1 MKLELKDYEF
11 NLIRDFIYRETGIFL
26 NEYKKPLVYNR
37 LRRRVLAHNFDSF
50 KRYYDFV
57 TKTKEGKKEKIK
69 MIDAIT
75 TNVTSFFRHPTQEM
89 FFKNVVLPQLITQSR
104 TLNILSAG
112 CASGEEIYTIAII
125 LIETIKDIH
134 KYNIRLLGIDI
145 NEEVLKIA
153 REGIYKQDVFKTT
166 PQDIKTK
173 YFLFK
178 DGKYMIKDCVK
189 NMVQFKKMNLIKDS
203 FYLRFN
209 VIFCRNVLIYFD
221 KSKRIEIID
230 KFYNALYKG
239 GYLFLGNS
247 ESLVRYDK
255 GFQNVAPAIYRKIDE
270 DLL

>member
-11 NLIRDFIYRETGIFL
+11 NLIRDFIYQETGIYL

-37 LRRRVLAHNFDSF
+37 LRRRVLAYNFSSF
-50 KRYYDFV
+50 KQYYDFV
-57 TKTKEGKKEKIK
+57 TKTEEGEKEKIK

-75 TNVTSFFRHPTQEM
+75 TNVTSFFRYPDQEM
-89 FFKNVVLPQLITQSR
+89 FFKNIVLSQLTTQSR
-104 TLNILSAG
+104 RFNILSAG

-125 LIETIKDIH
+125 LLETIKDIH
-134 KYNIRLLGIDI
+134 TYNIKLLGIDI

-166 PQDIKTK
+166 PQEIKTK
-173 YFLFK
+173 YFLFRN
-178 DGKYMIKDCVK
+178 GKYVIKDCVK
-189 NMVQFKKMNLIKDS
+189 NLVQFKKMNLIKDS
-203 FYLRFN
+203 LYLKFN

-221 KSKRIEIID
+221 KTKRIEIID
-230 KFYNALYKG
+230 KFYNALHHG

-247 ESLVRYDK
+247 ESLVRYNK
-255 GFQNVAPAIYRKIDE
+255 GFQNVAPAIYRKIDK